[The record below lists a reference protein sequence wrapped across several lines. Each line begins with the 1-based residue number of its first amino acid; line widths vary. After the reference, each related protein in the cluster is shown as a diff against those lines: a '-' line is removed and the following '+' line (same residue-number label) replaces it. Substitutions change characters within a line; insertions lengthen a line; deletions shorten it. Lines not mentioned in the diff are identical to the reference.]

1 MVGPTEQ
8 REQLRRGMPASAL
21 PPAPTCQSVCF
32 LRPDGDPLLAQP
44 HCHTTSPRTPM
55 PACPT
60 CWHVQQAFS
69 AVKAEMRE
77 LLAKHHV
84 TQMTMKPVKRQYA
97 FENPAV
103 RHGQQ
108 WVLKASKQ

>member
-1 MVGPTEQ
+1 MNSCSVACS
-8 REQLRRGMPASAL
+8 PASFLL
-21 PPAPTCQSVCF
+21 PRLASLCAFSGLVVSPP
-32 LRPDGDPLLAQP
+32 LAQF
-44 HCHTTSPRTPM
+44 HCHTTNLPPPL

-108 WVLKASKQ
+108 WVLKASASNDVL